1 MENRCR
7 EEGVRLADEFI
18 VKLRTGEIREA
29 SRPNSGRD
37 YTGAYEQIDLE
48 EYKEFIRSYTYRDL
62 FRNPGVEYG
71 KY

>member
-7 EEGVRLADEFI
+7 VEGIRLADEFI